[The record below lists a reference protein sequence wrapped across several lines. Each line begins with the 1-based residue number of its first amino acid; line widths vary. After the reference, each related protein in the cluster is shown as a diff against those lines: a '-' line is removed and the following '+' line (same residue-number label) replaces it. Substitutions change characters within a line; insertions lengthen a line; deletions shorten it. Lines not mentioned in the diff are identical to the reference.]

1 MYSLKNRLTRNLIIN
16 LVIVMTVLL
25 VIMYFSMQQLLQGY
39 TLTRLQHD
47 AESLISVI
55 ERDQDQRWRVD
66 PTRMS
71 TVYDRVKSG
80 HYYQVNFDN
89 QEIRSRSLFDEHFP
103 LPEEAEQE
111 SGHYVTEGPWQE
123 TWLVWRQQITKND
136 APIRVWVA
144 EDIGPVDQ
152 RLLRYTGYAILLI
165 LAATV
170 LLILLQQRTL
180 RHSFEIFEW
189 LRQNLATI
197 RHHETEQAGV
207 QVPREIM
214 PLVDEIEKLVNQ
226 LLNRISR

>member
-103 LPEEAEQE
+103 LP
-111 SGHYVTEGPWQE
+111 
-123 TWLVWRQQITKND
+123 
-136 APIRVWVA
+136 
-144 EDIGPVDQ
+144 
-152 RLLRYTGYAILLI
+152 
-165 LAATV
+165 
-170 LLILLQQRTL
+170 
-180 RHSFEIFEW
+180 
-189 LRQNLATI
+189 
-197 RHHETEQAGV
+197 
-207 QVPREIM
+207 
-214 PLVDEIEKLVNQ
+214 
-226 LLNRISR
+226 